1 MDAAVA
7 APADKMARST
17 PRSTEA
23 RSSSEAI
30 YKIWAMCQD
39 IVGSPIEFVPDAS
52 LADLGIDELGMA
64 DLLYQIDQEF
74 GEGLV
79 SAEDV
84 RPLQV

>member
-1 MDAAVA
+1 MNAASA
-7 APADKMARST
+7 APADKMA
-17 PRSTEA
+17 PD
-23 RSSSEAI
+23 EAI
-30 YKIWAMCQD
+30 HKIWAMCQD
-39 IVGSPIEFVPDAS
+39 IVGSPVEFVPDAS

-84 RPLQV
+84 RPLHA